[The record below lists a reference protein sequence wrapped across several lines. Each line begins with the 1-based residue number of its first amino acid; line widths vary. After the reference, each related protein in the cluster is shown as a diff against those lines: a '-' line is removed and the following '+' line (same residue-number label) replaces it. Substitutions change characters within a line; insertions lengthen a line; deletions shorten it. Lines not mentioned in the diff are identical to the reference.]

1 MNTPSSDPHHD
12 AFAFRLAEDLRTL
25 SGRLKRRLREQADP
39 GDFTASQKT
48 VLLRLEKTEPITLSQ
63 LAREIGMRSQ
73 SLGEVIVALEAAG
86 HVQRAPD
93 PDDGRQT
100 LLSLTETCRQ
110 RILEGRATRQDWLYR
125 QILGT
130 LSLEE
135 QHHLAGALTLMHRLV
150 ER

>member
-1 MNTPSSDPHHD
+1 MNTPSLDPHRD

-48 VLLRLEKTEPITLSQ
+48 VLLRLEKDEPITLSQ
-63 LAREIGMRSQ
+63 LARHIGMRSQ
-73 SLGEVIVALEAAG
+73 SLGEVIAALETAG
-86 HVQRAPD
+86 QVSRNPD
-93 PDDGRQT
+93 PNDGRQT
-100 LLSLTETCRQ
+100 LLSLTEDCRH
-110 RILEGRATRQDWLYR
+110 RIQEGRATRQDWLYR

-135 QHHLAGALTLMHRLV
+135 QQQLAGALDLVRRIV